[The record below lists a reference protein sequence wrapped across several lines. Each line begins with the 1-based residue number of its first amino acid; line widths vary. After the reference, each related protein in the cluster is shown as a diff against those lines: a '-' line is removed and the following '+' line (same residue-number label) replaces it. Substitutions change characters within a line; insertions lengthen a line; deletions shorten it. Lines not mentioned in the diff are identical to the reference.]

1 MLANKKSNSD
11 RGGSGGSIT
20 GGGGSA
26 IVGGSGAGGAGDS
39 EDGGSSQSSHGTD
52 VEVAEALDGDS
63 LEGGPSARQPQFR
76 YVIQVS
82 RTDWTFQIFAI
93 LQGIKIVMDRNF
105 TYIKYYEKLFASK
118 FTLKCNGRKK
128 SNLKDLFINCIK
140 MSL

>member
-1 MLANKKSNSD
+1 MLVNKKSNSG
-11 RGGSGGSIT
+11 RGGSGGSLT
-20 GGGGSA
+20 GSGSGA
-26 IVGGSGAGGAGDS
+26 IVGGSGAGDS
-39 EDGGSSQSSHGTD
+39 EGDGGSSLSSHRTD
-52 VEVAEALDGDS
+52 VEVVEALDGDS

>member
-1 MLANKKSNSD
+1 MLVNKKSNSG
-11 RGGSGGSIT
+11 RGGSGGSLT
-20 GGGGSA
+20 GSGSGA
-26 IVGGSGAGGAGDS
+26 IVGGSGAGDS
-39 EDGGSSQSSHGTD
+39 EGDGGSSLSSHRTD
-52 VEVAEALDGDS
+52 VEVLEALDGDS

>member
-52 VEVAEALDGDS
+52 VEAAEALDGDS

-93 LQGIKIVMDRNF
+93 LQGINKGNRTPINAR
-105 TYIKYYEKLFASK
+105 ISLLF
-118 FTLKCNGRKK
+118 LIE
-128 SNLKDLFINCIK
+128 LF
-140 MSL
+140 SFFFLS